1 MKLSSLKV
9 SLKKKKLLS
18 FQGKFRI
25 WVFFGWN
32 LKKNYCHFRNEYPRN
47 FKYAEFH
54 GKIKNTYI

>member
-32 LKKNYCHFRNEYPRN
+32 LKKTIAIFEMSTLEILNMQSFMQ
-47 FKYAEFH
+47 K
-54 GKIKNTYI
+54 